1 MAQWG
6 KELLEQLR
14 EFLSNL
20 TKDNYEDETFELN
33 WQEVELIV
41 ELLEKSESE

>member
-1 MAQWG
+1 MK

-20 TKDNYEDETFELN
+20 TEDNYEDETFELN

>member
-1 MAQWG
+1 MK

-20 TKDNYEDETFELN
+20 TEDNYEDETFELN
-33 WQEVELIV
+33 WQEVEFIV